1 MMEYY
6 SVIKLGITVNLG
18 IKGTCY
24 MKETKDD
31 SGVQLDNILF
41 LML

>member
-24 MKETKDD
+24 MKETKDN
-31 SGVQLDNILF
+31 SGPQPGNILF